1 MVGTHDNTGR
11 PTALVALTV
20 DPVTG
25 KLEIVPPAVI
35 SIAPEQS
42 SFAGGG
48 GGVPIQISKVVF
60 CNGTAPFSSG
70 NRREGRRYVWE

>member
-1 MVGTHDNTGR
+1 MLRLVGTQDNTGR
-11 PTALVALTV
+11 PTELVALTV

-48 GGVPIQISKVVF
+48 GGYPIKISKLAF
-60 CNGTAPFSSG
+60 
-70 NRREGRRYVWE
+70 